1 MLDSVYCFC
10 LVMSCY
16 YNGCSITHLRDY
28 RGFDIIHTT
37 MAGISIEMPA
47 IVLVVYKE
55 AIILHCLR
63 GKD

>member
-1 MLDSVYCFC
+1 MVFTGRRSKADGTLFHNLKTIIAVLFEK
-10 LVMSCY
+10 
-16 YNGCSITHLRDY
+16 
-28 RGFDIIHTT
+28 IHTT